1 MANQENKVVRTDA
14 YYSVMTGIQ
23 GVIAGKERIARTE
36 TKVSD
41 VAYAE
46 GLRWW
51 MCKSPSKDAGEAV
64 HCVAGTEISLAQLF
78 SDIKETVVHG
88 MPSPQRKLIL
98 APKAEVKDWTDDA
111 KAARKKAQQKIGPY
125 VKEVARQ
132 LYLREHGSAD
142 NFGKDW
148 SGKGADNTT
157 PKTPKEKIIARLDDV
172 IKYAQND
179 EAPDYDVTK
188 LVKLIEQAKS
198 LI

>member
-14 YYSVMTGIQ
+14 YYSVMSGIK
-23 GVIAGKERIARTE
+23 GVVAGKERAAHAE
-36 TKVSD
+36 TKASD
-41 VAYAE
+41 VAYSE

-51 MCKSPSKDAGEAV
+51 MCKSPSKDTGEAV

-78 SDIKETVVHG
+78 SDLKETVVHG
-88 MPSPQRKLIL
+88 MPATQRKLIL

-111 KAARKKAQQKIGPY
+111 KVARKTAQQKIGPY
-125 VKEVARQ
+125 VKSIARQ

-157 PKTPKEKIIARLDDV
+157 PKTPKEKILARLDDV
-172 IKYAQND
+172 IKYAQKD
-179 EAPDYDVTK
+179 EAPDYDATM
-188 LVKLIEQAKS
+188 LVKQIEAVKAT
-198 LI
+198 I